1 MIVVSFGW
9 KGGSSSEVT
18 LSGFRDGYSN
28 PTESKRH
35 LVNASTDIKGTQTWI
50 VFFLEAHSTFDILI
64 AIILLQFV
72 LLDASLENAKPHY
85 HGLLR
90 RY

>member
-1 MIVVSFGW
+1 MLQQ
-9 KGGSSSEVT
+9 T
-18 LSGFRDGYSN
+18 LKVPKHGLFF
-28 PTESKRH
+28 
-35 LVNASTDIKGTQTWI
+35 
-50 VFFLEAHSTFDILI
+50 FFLEAHSTFDILI

>member
-1 MIVVSFGW
+1 MPLTMNPDFFLFLILVAVYIKKYVWVTIIFLMCMIVVSFGW

-18 LSGFRDGYSN
+18 LSGFRDSYSN

-50 VFFLEAHSTFDILI
+50 VFLFF
-64 AIILLQFV
+64 
-72 LLDASLENAKPHY
+72 
-85 HGLLR
+85 
-90 RY
+90 

>member
-1 MIVVSFGW
+1 MLQQ
-9 KGGSSSEVT
+9 T
-18 LSGFRDGYSN
+18 LKVPKHGLFF
-28 PTESKRH
+28 
-35 LVNASTDIKGTQTWI
+35 

-64 AIILLQFV
+64 PIILLQFV

>member
-1 MIVVSFGW
+1 MLQQ
-9 KGGSSSEVT
+9 T
-18 LSGFRDGYSN
+18 LKVPKHGLF
-28 PTESKRH
+28 
-35 LVNASTDIKGTQTWI
+35 
-50 VFFLEAHSTFDILI
+50 FFLEAHSTFDILI

>member
-18 LSGFRDGYSN
+18 LSGFRDSYSN

-50 VFFLEAHSTFDILI
+50 VFFLEAYSTFDILI
-64 AIILLQFV
+64 PIILLQFV